1 MTRIS
6 IAIAG
11 FVVGIATTLYVAVL
25 IPFSALPIGRFEGAS
40 E

>member
-11 FVVGIATTLYVAVL
+11 FFFGIATTLYVAAL
-25 IPFSALPIGRFEGAS
+25 LPFSVLPIGRFEGAG